1 MRVPEVDQV
10 CLVRL
15 IIIYYTLSC
24 RRLSLR
30 ASSDV
35 SCSSTGSS
43 LADSV
48 QRCLFSVKSVDLM
61 SMAVFWKARLS
72 RADVQC
78 SHVPLYASLPACSRT
93 RVVTVVHAMSQK
105 QDLPPSMKSPDEP
118 GRVNFCGCVRIFVR
132 GHHNLSVI
140 SEDMHQQADVGS
152 G

>member
-24 RRLSLR
+24 RRLSPR

-48 QRCLFSVKSVDLM
+48 QHCLFSVKSVDLM

-72 RADVQC
+72 RTDVQC
-78 SHVPLYASLPACSRT
+78 SHVPLCASLPACSRT
-93 RVVTVVHAMSQK
+93 RVVAVVHAMSQK

-118 GRVNFCGCVRIFVR
+118 GRVIFFVVVLEFLYE
-132 GHHNLSVI
+132 GIIIYLL
-140 SEDMHQQADVGS
+140 
-152 G
+152 